1 MAERRMFAKTIIDS
15 DAFLD
20 MPLSTQALYF
30 HLSMRADDDG
40 FINNPKKIQR
50 MVGAADDD
58 LKLLALKRFVIP
70 FETGV
75 CVIKHWL
82 IHNYIRSDR
91 YKETVYQDE
100 KRMLGV
106 KGNKTYTL
114 SVPAPETADVGA
126 CLPVG
131 IPDDNQLVDKRET
144 QVRLGKDR
152 IGKVSIGEESIGECE
167 GETADKP
174 PTHPPVPYEQIKKLY
189 NSLCPSFSRC
199 TVMSDAR
206 KKTIKA
212 RFINGYT
219 LEDFETLFT
228 KAEASSFLKGC
239 NNRTWIASFDW
250 LIKDANMAKVL
261 DGNYDDHHPGGP
273 NRNDDLDFIP
283 N

>member
-30 HLSMRADDDG
+30 HLSMRADDEG
-40 FINNPKKIQR
+40 FVNNPKKIQR
-50 MVGAADDD
+50 MTGASDDD
-58 LKLLALKRFVIP
+58 VKLLIAKRFIIP
-70 FETGV
+70 FESGV

-82 IHNYIRSDR
+82 IHNYIQKDR
-91 YKETVYQDE
+91 FKPTVYKDE
-100 KRMLGV
+100 RAALAV
-106 KGNKTYTL
+106 KQNKSYSL
-114 SVPAPETADVGA
+114 METECIQNVSN
-126 CLPVG
+126 L
-131 IPDDNQLVDKRET
+131 ET

-152 IGKVSIGEESIGECE
+152 IGKVSIGEGSIGECE

-174 PTHPPVPYEQIKKLY
+174 PANPPVPYEQIKKLY
-189 NSLCPSFSRC
+189 NSMCPSFSRC
-199 TVMSDAR
+199 TVMSEAR

-219 LEDFETLFT
+219 LEDFKTLFS

-261 DGNYDDHHPGGP
+261 DGNYDDHTQGGP
-273 NRNDDLDFIP
+273 TRNDDLDFIP